1 MTLNTSS
8 KTAQVVSK
16 FNDAV
21 NNETEYS
28 YKDLAKVLEGVYKE
42 VYVSRKRTSSA
53 TGEKKPPS
61 AYNLF
66 IKSEIEKIKGEK
78 LSGVDPK
85 DYMKIAAQRW
95 KENKDK
101 Q

>member
-1 MTLNTSS
+1 MATTTS
-8 KTAQVVSK
+8 KTTLVVSK
-16 FNDAV
+16 FAENV
-21 NNETEYS
+21 NSDTEYT
-28 YKDLAKVLEGVYKE
+28 AKELSKILESVYKE
-42 VYVSRKRTSSA
+42 VYSNRKRSSNA

-66 IKSEIEKIKGEK
+66 IKSEIEKIKSEK
-78 LSGVDPK
+78 IQGVDPK

-95 KENKDK
+95 KENKEK